1 MKNHGNK
8 ARTIR
13 MATIIAA
20 LLSLT
25 IIIVPMTQAADEI
38 ACRNVLH
45 TQKVETMEVGD
56 VPGHIMGV
64 SHGVGLA
71 FYTKG
76 PDAGKIATRT
86 GITIFDIINGKGT
99 YSGHEVKTF
108 QDNASVFVKY
118 SGTQTPIDGGKKT
131 AYDGTWEITG
141 GTGRFEGMKGTGT
154 LKGERVGSPKTGG
167 DTYTD
172 ITGSMSK

>member
-1 MKNHGNK
+1 MKRWVLFL
-8 ARTIR
+8 AMVLSVSIV
-13 MATIIAA
+13 
-20 LLSLT
+20 LLPGVS
-25 IIIVPMTQAADEI
+25 MADEI

-45 TQKVETMEVGD
+45 TQKVEIMEVGD

-64 SHGVGLA
+64 NHSVGLA

-86 GITIFDIINGKGT
+86 GITIFDINKGKGT

-118 SGTQTPIDGGKKT
+118 SGTQTPTDGGKKT
-131 AYDGTWEITG
+131 IYDGTWEVTG
-141 GTGRFEGMKGTGT
+141 GTGRFAGMKGGGT
-154 LKGERVGSPKTGG
+154 LQGERIGDLKTGG
-167 DTYTD
+167 GTYTD
-172 ITGSMSK
+172 ITGTVTMK